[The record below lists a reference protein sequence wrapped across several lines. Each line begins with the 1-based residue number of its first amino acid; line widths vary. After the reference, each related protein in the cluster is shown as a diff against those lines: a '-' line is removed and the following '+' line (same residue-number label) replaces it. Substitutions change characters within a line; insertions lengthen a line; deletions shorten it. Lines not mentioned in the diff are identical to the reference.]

1 MDLAQG
7 LAALLH
13 SSLAVNANPRLM
25 KRFLNTVYL
34 RDALSAPQGI
44 TLDIAALAKW
54 HLLERCDESLA
65 EELASRVHSDN
76 DGRVQVLA
84 DAEAAAAGQSSLPE
98 PFKNTPFTQ
107 QWLQLL
113 PALGTEDLRPLLHL
127 SRDSGTRDFGDD
139 NMTPDSRKLRDAL
152 KVATNGHESLVEL
165 MRKIG
170 PSQTELAMT
179 KAGRA
184 IVPHVRKSSKEIVML
199 IECCKVYPEIGN
211 KAVSLLD
218 QAPLKLIGPV

>member
-1 MDLAQG
+1 MNTT
-7 LAALLH
+7 
-13 SSLAVNANPRLM
+13 S
-25 KRFLNTVYL
+25 KFLSKAFV
-34 RDALSAPQGI
+34 A
-44 TLDIAALAKW
+44 
-54 HLLERCDESLA
+54 
-65 EELASRVHSDN
+65 
-76 DGRVQVLA
+76 
-84 DAEAAAAGQSSLPE
+84 

-179 KAGRA
+179 KAWQSNSASRTW
-184 IVPHVRKSSKEIVML
+184 KSSKEIVML

-218 QAPLKLIGPV
+218 QAPLKLIGPGLIPTLGAQPWAQQLLERWKDLNELPKTTRNAIGNLGRRR